1 MGDLPAMRHSADNVL
16 ALSLFFLFFADFVH
30 SAICFYN
37 AFPNGYV
44 WGELFI
50 KYTDGPVRRGL
61 TGYLLYKSAA
71 FLNIHVFWTLFVS
84 TVYMLFF
91 IRAYTFIRSS
101 VSYFFTIILF
111 FSPALLAFLVK
122 DPELYGRKDILF
134 LGLLTIIIAK
144 AGAIIIAPE
153 KQGKAWLTIA
163 LCYLV
168 AFLVHEITLFFSLLP
183 ALLVLRAGGRHRL
196 PVLAAIGSVFLLS
209 VLFAVHF
216 QGTETMREAMF
227 RDWQALIP
235 DFTTQGGMRFIGKDL
250 SSHATP
256 FPWLQNYS
264 LRLSYIAAWL
274 LALLPLG
281 LLLYVYRF
289 HRVCSAVLG
298 RSMTWLAYG
307 CALFPAVA
315 LTFTINDF
323 GRTIS
328 YSCLMFLFFVLH
340 ILRIYRDANGDLPVR
355 PCFTKLHFANTPV
368 LIGSLY
374 YLLCW
379 KLYHYVPLSMEPR
392 IISLSF

>member
-1 MGDLPAMRHSADNVL
+1 MRQSADNVL

-122 DPELYGRKDILF
+122 DPDLYGRKDILF
-134 LGLLTIIIAK
+134 LGLLTIIMAK

-183 ALLVLRAGGRHRL
+183 
-196 PVLAAIGSVFLLS
+196 
-209 VLFAVHF
+209 
-216 QGTETMREAMF
+216 
-227 RDWQALIP
+227 
-235 DFTTQGGMRFIGKDL
+235 
-250 SSHATP
+250 
-256 FPWLQNYS
+256 
-264 LRLSYIAAWL
+264 
-274 LALLPLG
+274 ALLPLG

>member
-1 MGDLPAMRHSADNVL
+1 MRQSADNVL

-122 DPELYGRKDILF
+122 DPDLYGRKDILF

-183 ALLVLRAGGRHRL
+183 ALLVLRAGGRTGCPCL
-196 PVLAAIGSVFLLS
+196 PPSAA
-209 VLFAVHF
+209 
-216 QGTETMREAMF
+216 
-227 RDWQALIP
+227 
-235 DFTTQGGMRFIGKDL
+235 
-250 SSHATP
+250 
-256 FPWLQNYS
+256 
-264 LRLSYIAAWL
+264 
-274 LALLPLG
+274 
-281 LLLYVYRF
+281 
-289 HRVCSAVLG
+289 
-298 RSMTWLAYG
+298 
-307 CALFPAVA
+307 
-315 LTFTINDF
+315 
-323 GRTIS
+323 
-328 YSCLMFLFFVLH
+328 FF
-340 ILRIYRDANGDLPVR
+340 
-355 PCFTKLHFANTPV
+355 C
-368 LIGSLY
+368 
-374 YLLCW
+374 
-379 KLYHYVPLSMEPR
+379 
-392 IISLSF
+392 

>member
-1 MGDLPAMRHSADNVL
+1 MEDLPAMRQSADNVL

-122 DPELYGRKDILF
+122 DPDLYGRKDILF
-134 LGLLTIIIAK
+134 LGLLTIIMAK

-196 PVLAAIGSVFLLS
+196 PVLAANGSVFLVS

-235 DFTTQGGMRFIGKDL
+235 DFTTQERTSRTTVRISKISRPIFAYSCVLLFRF
-250 SSHATP
+250 
-256 FPWLQNYS
+256 F
-264 LRLSYIAAWL
+264 LRLRIVFL
-274 LALLPLG
+274 LDAFLFDEDLLVRRL
-281 LLLYVYRF
+281 VF
-289 HRVCSAVLG
+289 
-298 RSMTWLAYG
+298 
-307 CALFPAVA
+307 FPAIYSSIPRLFSGVIR
-315 LTFTINDF
+315 TFF
-323 GRTIS
+323 
-328 YSCLMFLFFVLH
+328 CLSAH
-340 ILRIYRDANGDLPVR
+340 CPA
-355 PCFTKLHFANTPV
+355 
-368 LIGSLY
+368 
-374 YLLCW
+374 
-379 KLYHYVPLSMEPR
+379 
-392 IISLSF
+392 